1 MEPSASPD
9 PSAAQANG
17 VARRGTE
24 LDPEAELAF
33 LRAALEAHLDHL
45 ADTGALG
52 LPPCD
57 EPTLEARRARYREL
71 AEEFRA
77 EAREQS
83 AAPVA
88 ATAPPSA
95 PLAEPVTLRSAR
107 PDERSSAPSG
117 SQPGADTARSS
128 AVRGPAQAP
137 ASTATRLPLLEAE
150 VRTCT
155 RCALHETR
163 TQTVFAR
170 GNGAS
175 GVCFVGEGPGADED
189 AAGLPF
195 VGAAGQLLDK
205 MIAGMGL
212 ERDEVYVCN
221 VVKCRP
227 PKNRKPERDEIDA
240 CRDYLSEQLELISPR
255 VIVALGST
263 AVEGL
268 LGLRGIQRLRGQ
280 WRLYRGTIPVMP
292 TFHPAYVLREPSA
305 KRLVWNDL
313 KMVLEHLGRSV
324 PEPRSVPE
332 RR

>member
-9 PSAAQANG
+9 PSVASANG

-24 LDPEAELAF
+24 LEPEAELAF
-33 LRAALEAHLDHL
+33 LRAALGAHLDHL
-45 ADTGALG
+45 ADTGAVG

-57 EPTLEARRARYREL
+57 ETTLEARRARYREL

-88 ATAPPSA
+88 ATTPPAVPPLVAPI
-95 PLAEPVTLRSAR
+95 TLRSAR
-107 PDERSSAPSG
+107 PDERSSASSG
-117 SQPGADTARSS
+117 PQPPADTVRPSAERS
-128 AVRGPAQAP
+128 PAGAP
-137 ASTATRLPLLEAE
+137 ASIATRLPLLEAE

-155 RCALHETR
+155 RCVLHETR

-170 GNGAS
+170 GNGTS

-227 PKNRKPERDEIDA
+227 PKNRKPERDEMDA

-324 PEPRSVPE
+324 PE